1 MDKDKALTVAAF
13 VIMLFGLLG
22 VVPLATTYL
31 QDYLN
36 EDLNEQSF
44 LWKAN
49 FDV

>member
-1 MDKDKALTVAAF
+1 MNQERVWTVAAF

-36 EDLNEQSF
+36 EDLNEQSI
-44 LWKAN
+44 L
-49 FDV
+49 